1 MKTVMKTRYIKPSIA
16 VIVMEDL
23 CETNG
28 LNAATVETN
37 DHTHVDH
44 FEVVE
49 EDKSRD
55 QYDWGS
61 GSFGGD

>member
-1 MKTVMKTRYIKPSIA
+1 MKTRYIKPSIA
-16 VIVMEDL
+16 VIVLEDL
-23 CETNG
+23 CEANG
-28 LNAATVETN
+28 LTAATVETS

-44 FEVVE
+44 FDVVE

-55 QYDWGS
+55 QYDWES

>member
-1 MKTVMKTRYIKPSIA
+1 MKTKYIKPSIA

-23 CETNG
+23 CEANG
-28 LNAATVETN
+28 LTAATVETVN
-37 DHTHVDH
+37 HAHVDH

-49 EDKSRD
+49 EDKSKD
-55 QYDWGS
+55 LYDWGI

>member
-1 MKTVMKTRYIKPSIA
+1 MKTKYIKPSIA
-16 VIVMEDL
+16 VIVMENL

-28 LNAATVETN
+28 LTAATVETVN
-37 DHTHVDH
+37 HSHVDH

-49 EDKSRD
+49 EDKSKD
-55 QYDWGS
+55 QYDWGI